1 MKISLPE
8 TGVQVFDIDATPE
21 KQHTWGSP
29 PGPISCGKQ
38 IGLSKEPMFFF
49 FFFRGVGN
57 FEKKMGQCYQWRR
70 AWNSKLLFSVW
81 WRVAGKHEWGCVLC
95 SCGRFDDPNST
106 LPLRC
111 CMGCYYF
118 DPLRRNAVLPHQAR
132 QVCFS
137 ALIRCAAREGPQAIE
152 DTDHAVRMIGC

>member
-1 MKISLPE
+1 MQHLRNSTPGEALLAPSL
-8 TGVQVFDIDATPE
+8 VANRLDWARNQ
-21 KQHTWGSP
+21 
-29 PGPISCGKQ
+29 C
-38 IGLSKEPMFFF
+38 F